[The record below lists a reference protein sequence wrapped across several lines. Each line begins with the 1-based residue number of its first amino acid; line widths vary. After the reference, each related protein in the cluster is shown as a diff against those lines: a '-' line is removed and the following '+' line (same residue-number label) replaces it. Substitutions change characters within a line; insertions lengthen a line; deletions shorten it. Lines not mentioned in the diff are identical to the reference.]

1 MQLFCPTCQAAFA
14 GLPRCPRCGALLLM
28 PQEAAVLAT
37 APRDNGGANL
47 LRPSPAARV
56 VIGTVLALGSYLG
69 LRKVFTGG
77 LVASAV
83 DPAEWWLTT
92 DGLSVV
98 FSLQAIAVLFGA
110 VLAGA
115 GRTRGFPLGV
125 AIGGLCGGLFLA
137 AEVLEGAPPGLLVL
151 SAQPLVLAVGGGIA
165 GMLGCRLWP
174 TPPELE
180 LPVPAPS
187 KMSSIQ
193 LGIALPPEP
202 PRPTSWVRILAG
214 AAIMVAGVG
223 LTDKVRHGAQKY
235 SGGLLKVES
244 QAQGRFLSWQFAT
257 LVILTGGAVAG
268 AGTGAGL
275 RHGIL
280 AAALGAAGVFGLT
293 VARGEAT
300 PPITYWLDKLHLNSG
315 TIGDPTVVAAVAGGV
330 LIAGL
335 VGGWLGGALF
345 LPLAPP
351 DRRARRLRLVD

>member
-1 MQLFCPTCQAAFA
+1 M
-14 GLPRCPRCGALLLM
+14 
-28 PQEAAVLAT
+28 
-37 APRDNGGANL
+37 
-47 LRPSPAARV
+47 RPSPVGRV
-56 VIGTVLALGSYLG
+56 VVGTVLALGLYLG

-83 DPAEWWLTT
+83 DPVQWWLTT

-174 TPPELE
+174 TSPELD
-180 LPVPAPS
+180 LPMPAPS

-193 LGIALPPEP
+193 LGVTLPPDP
-202 PRPTSWVRILAG
+202 PRPTAWLRIVAG

-223 LTDKVRHGAQKY
+223 LADKVRHNAQRY

-244 QAQGRFLSWQFAT
+244 MAQGRFLSWQFAT
-257 LVILTGGAVAG
+257 LVVLTGGAVAG

-275 RHGIL
+275 RHGVL
-280 AAALGAAGVFGLT
+280 AAVFGAAGVFGLT
-293 VARGEAT
+293 AARGEAT
-300 PPITYWLDKLHLNSG
+300 PPVTYWLDKLHVNSG
-315 TIGDPTVVAAVAGGV
+315 TLADPMVIAAVGGGLLVAG
-330 LIAGL
+330 I

-351 DRRARRLRLVD
+351 ELRGHRLKMVD